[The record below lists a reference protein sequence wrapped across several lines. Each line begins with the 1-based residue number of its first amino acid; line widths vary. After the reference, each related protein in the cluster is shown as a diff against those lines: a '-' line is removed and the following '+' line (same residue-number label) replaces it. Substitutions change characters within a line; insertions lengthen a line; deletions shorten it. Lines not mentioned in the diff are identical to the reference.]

1 MTEITVKQ
9 TSPRGNATIDT
20 ARLLVGT
27 DGSLSMKTD
36 GAPVPL
42 SEEQIAAVGG
52 HFGTGIDLAIKA
64 ARALA

>member
-27 DGSLSMKTD
+27 DGSLSMKTG

-42 SEEQIAAVGG
+42 SEEQVAAVRE
-52 HFGTGIDLAIKA
+52 HFGSALQIAINA
-64 ARALA
+64 AKALA